1 MTVKTLKTAL
11 ALVGLS
17 LSFAASANAAF
28 SPITLVSGNGTLG
41 GGGTVAV
48 TDSIVKFAAGP
59 QTGDFVG
66 PLPFASATNT
76 AYVVPPNPG
85 WTAVIGGAQWDSV
98 ASYGSSY
105 GGTTALYAYTYTIT
119 SAPTSTLFLG
129 GMLSSDDSISG
140 IYIDGTL
147 VSGPIAGTYTTATTL
162 GLTALTA
169 AESTVGSHTL
179 YIDAVN
185 QNPGTASGVLFSLTL
200 TTVPEPSS
208 IILVG
213 LAGLVGVGYQIRRK
227 RAIV

>member
-28 SPITLVSGNGTLG
+28 TPITLVSGNGTLA
-41 GGGTVAV
+41 GGGTIAV
-48 TDSIVKFAAGP
+48 PDSVVKFAAGP

-66 PLPFASATNT
+66 ALPFASATNT
-76 AYVVPPNPG
+76 AYVVPPNLG
-85 WTAVIGGAQWDSV
+85 WTAVIGGAQWDSI
-98 ASYGSSY
+98 APYSFAY
-105 GGTTALYAYTYTIT
+105 GGTTALYAETYTIT
-119 SAPTSTLFLG
+119 TAPTSTLFLVG
-129 GMLSSDDSISG
+129 SISADDQIGG

-147 VSGPIAGTYTTATTL
+147 VSGPLAGTYTSVTAV
-162 GLTALTA
+162 GPIALTA

-227 RAIV
+227 RATA

>member
-1 MTVKTLKTAL
+1 MSL
-11 ALVGLS
+11 ALTGVGLV
-17 LSFAASANAAF
+17 FAAQDSSASFTPSAGF
-28 SPITLVSGNGTLG
+28 TPITLVSGNGTLG

-85 WTAVIGGAQWDSV
+85 WTATIGGAQWDSI
-98 ASYGSSY
+98 APYSFAY
-105 GGTTALYAYTYTIT
+105 GGTTALYAETYTIT
-119 SAPTSTLFLG
+119 TAPTSTLFLVG
-129 GMLSSDDSISG
+129 SISADDQIGG

-147 VSGPIAGTYTTATTL
+147 VSGPLAGTYTSVTAV
-162 GLTALTA
+162 GPIALTA